1 MSDTE
6 QNFRPVFVGMALFV
20 LIVNLIPKIITK
32 PTGIKIVDDL
42 VMYLLSIK
50 DSLVPGAIVAGLVVF
65 GSNYIDSQV
74 L

>member
-6 QNFRPVFVGMALFV
+6 QNFRPVFVGMVLFV